1 MLGRKKRGAFILATI
16 ALVLMLG
23 LSAYYKQSSAP
34 DIETSVQSKEPAE
47 VSESVLTDDERL
59 ARIKQ
64 LVRGLEYRQSAAIRS
79 AWRSPIVRLKT
90 RI

>member
-1 MLGRKKRGAFILATI
+1 MLGRNKSGAFILATI

-23 LSAYYKQSSAP
+23 LSAYYKQAP
-34 DIETSVQSKEPAE
+34 TPDTVTSLQLKELTDL
-47 VSESVLTDDERL
+47 SESVLTDDERL